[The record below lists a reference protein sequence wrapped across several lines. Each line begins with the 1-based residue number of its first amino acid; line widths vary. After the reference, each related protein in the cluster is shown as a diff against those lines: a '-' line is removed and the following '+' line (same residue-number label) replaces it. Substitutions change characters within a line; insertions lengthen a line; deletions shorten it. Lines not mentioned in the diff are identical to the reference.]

1 MTRARPVDEGTRRP
15 RVTRRENLVTALL
28 ASVIGAG
35 TTLDVWAHGRFG
47 DDLETFFTPW
57 HGLEYSGLL
66 LTAAWIGL
74 LVMRRQERG
83 ASRLASIPA
92 GYGLGL
98 AGAAVMAAAG
108 LADLAWHTAFGIEV
122 GLEALVSPPHMLL
135 VVGEMLLVST
145 PLRAAMADSTLGEAP
160 TFAASFPAVLSVG
173 LATWY
178 VALPILYLSPL
189 LIPATDAASAIPGMV
204 TTTLLLVGPLLLML
218 RGWRLP
224 FGSAT
229 TLFGL
234 HALAFAAVGGFAFWP
249 AVLPVLAAGLA
260 ADMVVRLARHP
271 SRRSPAT
278 YAVAG
283 LPTLVLWST
292 YILLLWVL
300 GAMDWPVALWTGVI
314 AVATG
319 AGVALATL
327 MASRRSDDLDPLTE

>member
-1 MTRARPVDEGTRRP
+1 MDDLMTRSTPVGVGRPV
-15 RVTRRENLVTALL
+15 VTRRENLVTALL

-47 DDLETFFTPW
+47 NDLETFFTPW

-66 LTAAWIGL
+66 LTTAWIGP

-83 ASRLASIPA
+83 ASVLAAIPA

-98 AGAAVMAAAG
+98 AGAAVMAMGG

-122 GLEALVSPPHMLL
+122 DLEALISPPHLL
-135 VVGEMLLVST
+135 LALGETLLVST

-160 TFAASFPAVLSVG
+160 TFAASFPAVLSMG

-178 VALPILYLSPL
+178 VSLPILYFSPL
-189 LIPATDAASAIPGMV
+189 LMPASDAAFAVPGMI
-204 TTTLLLVGPLLLML
+204 TTTLLLAGPLLVML
-218 RGWRLP
+218 RRWRLP

-229 TLFGL
+229 ALFGL
-234 HALAFAAVGGFAFWP
+234 HAIAFAAVGSFAFWP
-249 AVLPVLAAGLA
+249 AILPVVAAGLA
-260 ADMVVRLARHP
+260 ADLVIRAP
-271 SRRSPAT
+271 SRAT

-283 LPTLVLWST
+283 LPPLVLWSA
-292 YILLLWVL
+292 YILVLWAIGV
-300 GAMDWPVALWTGVI
+300 MDWPVALWTGAI

-327 MASRRSDDLDPLTE
+327 FAFDPALRDP